1 MSENLIVKN
10 VDLFGDSVMVAR
22 KENGDIYAGVSYICR
37 SLGMTKGQKDR
48 QISNIQKDNTLKR
61 GCLNFEAGVFDANN
75 ETVALR
81 IDFIPLWLAKINVTD
96 ITIRENPD
104 LAEKLLNYQL
114 KAKDILADAFQ
125 GNRNLPMTTEG
136 QIKLLAQGHGELK
149 EEIREVKSELDKFK
163 EELPLLPVEMQEITE
178 AVHKKGVSVMGG
190 KKSPAYHDR
199 SISQSVYRDIYNEIH
214 RNFGCFTYK
223 AIPRKYL
230 SKVLDV
236 VEKYALPV
244 VLSDRISDANNQLSF
259 M

>member
-1 MSENLIVKN
+1 MEKQNSIQIFSNSE
-10 VDLFGDSVMVAR
+10 FGEIRTVVIDNEPWFVGR
-22 KENGDIYAGVSYICR
+22 DIAIALGYAKPEKAVR
-37 SLGMTKGQKDR
+37 DRVREKD
-48 QISNIQKDNTLKR
+48 TLKQ
-61 GCLNFEAGVFDANN
+61 GIHTEGGLQQTLVIN
-75 ETVALR
+75 ESGLYRLIFGSKLESAEKFQDWVYDEVL
-81 IDFIPLWLAKINVTD
+81 P
-96 ITIRENPD
+96 TIRKTGTYGQPQLPMSIDDQIE
-104 LAEKLLNYQL
+104 LLSKGHGKL
-114 KAKDILADAFQ
+114 KA
-125 GNRNLPMTTEG
+125 
-136 QIKLLAQGHGELK
+136 
-149 EEIREVKSELDKFK
+149 EIREVKSELDKFK

-199 SISQSVYRDIYNEIH
+199 SICNSVYRDIYNEIH
-214 RNFGCFTYK
+214 RNFDCFTYK

>member
-1 MSENLIVKN
+1 MEKQNSIQIFSNSEFGEIRTVVIDGEPWFVANDVGKALGYSDPRSGAKKLVDDEDKQVVPLDSAGQTRTQTIVNESGLYALI
-10 VDLFGDSVMVAR
+10 FGS
-22 KENGDIYAGVSYICR
+22 
-37 SLGMTKGQKDR
+37 
-48 QISNIQKDNTLKR
+48 TL
-61 GCLNFEAGVFDANN
+61 ES
-75 ETVALR
+75 
-81 IDFIPLWLAKINVTD
+81 AKKFKKWVTSEVLP
-96 ITIRENPD
+96 TIRKTGGYGT
-104 LAEKLLNYQL
+104 AQ
-114 KAKDILADAFQ
+114 
-125 GNRNLPMTTEG
+125 LPMTTED
-136 QIKLLAQGHGELK
+136 QIELLAQGHGKLK
-149 EEIREVKSELDKFK
+149 AEIREVKSELDKFK

-199 SISQSVYRDIYNEIH
+199 SICQSVYRDIYNEIH